1 LAERFIRFHHRFKE
15 HFQRHTRSV
24 LETVGQYL
32 RGLMQADPN
41 KKNMERME
49 ERVPESD
56 QQQLNHMLTDSEWD
70 HRAVIDQV
78 ALEVDRWLG
87 GHRNS
92 CLLIDE
98 SGFRKSGTHS
108 VGVARQW
115 CGRWGKVDNC
125 QVGVFAALGR
135 GHRATLVDERLYLP
149 EPWVEDPA
157 RCRRAGI
164 PKSSRVFKTKA
175 QLALEMV
182 AHQAEQGVRFA
193 WVGAD
198 GFYGQ
203 DPAFLRGVDALGKIF
218 VADVH
223 CDQRIYLDDPQP
235 VLKKKQGKRG
245 RNPTRLETQTPAVR
259 VDEWGKEQP
268 QEAWNRV
275 KVRDSTCGELEVE
288 VLHRRVWLW
297 DSEESQARHWHLI
310 VRREI
315 DSSHPIKY
323 TPKSQ
328 RLAEMQ
334 AQRFWVERAFQDGK
348 SECGMADYQVRK
360 WQAWHHH
367 MALVFMAM
375 LFMLEERIRAAQ
387 TYPLLSCS
395 DIEELLRHF
404 LPKRAVIK
412 EDVIA
417 QMEKRH
423 EKRLASIQ
431 QAYRKQGIMLLE

>member
-1 LAERFIRFHHRFKE
+1 
-15 HFQRHTRSV
+15 
-24 LETVGQYL
+24 
-32 RGLMQADPN
+32 MQADPN

-78 ALEVDRWLG
+78 AQEADRWLG

-98 SGFRKSGTHS
+98 SGFKKSGTHS

-115 CGRWGKVDNC
+115 FGRWGKVDNC
-125 QVGVFAALGR
+125 QVGVFAALGKD
-135 GHRATLVDERLYLP
+135 HRATLVDERLYLS
-149 EPWVEDPA
+149 ERWVEDPA
-157 RCRRAGI
+157 RCQRAGI
-164 PKSSRVFKTKA
+164 PTSAPVLKTKV

-182 AHQAEQGVRFA
+182 AHQAAQGVRFS
-193 WVGAD
+193 WVGSD

-203 DPAFLRGVDALGKIF
+203 NPAFLRGVAALDKVF

-223 CDQRIYLDDPQP
+223 CDQHIYLDDPQP
-235 VLKKKQGKRG
+235 VLKKKKGKRG
-245 RNPTRLETQTPAVR
+245 RNPTRLEAQTPAIR
-259 VDEWGKEQP
+259 VDAWTKEQP
-268 QEAWNRV
+268 QEAWKRV
-275 KVRDSTCGELEVE
+275 KVRDSTSGELEVE

-297 DSEESQARHWHLI
+297 DGEESQAPHWHLI
-310 VRREI
+310 IRREI
-315 DSSHPIKY
+315 DSPQTIKY
-323 TPKSQ
+323 TLSNASPNTHRQ

-334 AQRFWVERAFQDGK
+334 AQRFWVERAFKDEK

-375 LFMLEERIRAAQ
+375 LFMLEERIHAVA

-404 LPKRAVIK
+404 LPKRAVTK
-412 EDVIA
+412 EDIIS
-417 QMEKRH
+417 QMETRH
-423 EKRLASIQ
+423 IKRLAAIQ
-431 QAYRKQGIMLLE
+431 QAYRKQGSMLLE